1 MKKRRGA
8 PRAQVRY
15 LVLWWQAQV
24 PYAAVFDDEVAA
36 HAAAN
41 VRNALLVEI
50 SGPGV
55 KFEAVVEYYRR
66 VGAGKPMPAEWGG
79 GYRPLAVPWGPRPR
93 PALASGIPPSPP
105 PERARAPAGRCA
117 VPQPH

>member
-55 KFEAVVEYYRR
+55 KFEAVVDYYRR
-66 VGAGKPMPAEWGG
+66 DDAGRPMPAEWRDVSG
-79 GYRPLAVPWGPRPR
+79 PLAVPWAPDESHSIVSRR
-93 PALASGIPPSPP
+93 FPP
-105 PERARAPAGRCA
+105 
-117 VPQPH
+117 

>member
-1 MKKRRGA
+1 MLAMKKRRVPA
-8 PRAQVRY
+8 RAQVRY

-55 KFEAVVEYYRR
+55 KFEAVVDYYRR
-66 VGAGKPMPAEWGG
+66 DDAGRPMPAEWRDVSGA
-79 GYRPLAVPWGPRPR
+79 LAGPRGPRPT
-93 PALASGIPPSPP
+93 PPLAWRIISDRSPP
-105 PERARAPAGRCA
+105 FLPRGLPGT
-117 VPQPH
+117 

>member
-1 MKKRRGA
+1 MLAMKKRRVPA
-8 PRAQVRY
+8 RAQVRY

-55 KFEAVVEYYRR
+55 KFEAVVDYYRR
-66 VGAGKPMPAEWGG
+66 DDAGRPMPAEWRDGSG
-79 GYRPLAVPWGPRPR
+79 PLAGPPAPRPR
-93 PALASGIPPSPP
+93 PAL
-105 PERARAPAGRCA
+105 GRRGL
-117 VPQPH
+117 PHRPHPFLP